1 MNRWKEAG
9 SLNDPVNTSPCPPTD
24 MFITQARHQFSFCE
38 ISRYEGIRP
47 AAALGLSKLM
57 NQDTLSKNTYTSVLV
72 NIVKLKPTS
81 VAALHNP

>member
-38 ISRYEGIRP
+38 ISRYERIRP
-47 AAALGLSKLM
+47 AADAGLC
-57 NQDTLSKNTYTSVLV
+57 LSTWAIQTNESGYPIKKY
-72 NIVKLKPTS
+72 
-81 VAALHNP
+81 LHFSAG